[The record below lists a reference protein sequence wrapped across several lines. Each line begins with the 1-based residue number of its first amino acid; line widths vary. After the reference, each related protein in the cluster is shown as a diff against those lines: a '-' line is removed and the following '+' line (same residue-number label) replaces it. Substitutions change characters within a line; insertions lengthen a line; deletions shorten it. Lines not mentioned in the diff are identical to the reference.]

1 MRNPARLVYFQTN
14 SIDVDKYIQINLI
27 DFGASRPYTED
38 FVDAFGRLLLSA
50 GNGDREECVNS
61 SLRLR
66 YLTGEENDVG
76 TYSDL
81 FDSF

>member
-1 MRNPARLVYFQTN
+1 M
-14 SIDVDKYIQINLI
+14 
-27 DFGASRPYTED
+27 
-38 FVDAFGRLLLSA
+38 DAFGRLLLSA

-76 TYSDL
+76 TYSAL
-81 FDSF
+81 FDTF